1 MKSTDLDRRGFR
13 AYTLADLRG
22 VADWFTGRLNDFEKI
37 MRVPFSFMAGL
48 LGLGVALLSVSC
60 APSGGSAPPRRAERV
75 LYRWYDDGGPGKV
88 TIRISLPDQ
97 VAEFQRDGRDIG
109 WCYVAT
115 GKEGHGTSPGD
126 YKITEKIVDKYS
138 NRYGWIEDEFG
149 NVVNP
154 DAKHTDRVPEGMVY
168 VPAPMPYWMRLTS
181 YGIGMHGGFIPEP
194 GKPAS
199 HGCIRLP
206 KQFVPVLYDAVEVGT
221 PVTITQARSQRVLE
235 GDILPEEQV
244 VPQFAGQSRVI
255 ATRPL
260 TPLEARQAA
269 GRTQRRIVEPYAG
282 Y

>member
-1 MKSTDLDRRGFR
+1 MH
-13 AYTLADLRG
+13 
-22 VADWFTGRLNDFEKI
+22 
-37 MRVPFSFMAGL
+37 VPFSFIASL
-48 LGLGVALLSVSC
+48 LSLGVASISVSC
-60 APSGGSAPPRRAERV
+60 APSGGTSPPRRAERV
-75 LYRWYDDGGPGKV
+75 LYKWHDDGGPGKV
-88 TIRISLPDQ
+88 SIRISLPDQ
-97 VAEFQRDGRDIG
+97 VAEFQRGDRDIG

-115 GKEGHGTSPGD
+115 GKEGHGTGAGT

-154 DAKHTDRVPEGMVY
+154 DARYTDHVPEGMIY

-206 KQFVPVLYDAVEVGT
+206 KQFVPVLFDAVEVGT
-221 PVTITQARSQRVLE
+221 PVTITQARSQRVME
-235 GDILPEEQV
+235 GEVLPEESMP
-244 VPQFAGQSRVI
+244 PQFAGQSRVI

-260 TPLEARQAA
+260 TLMEARQAA
-269 GRTQRRIVEPYAG
+269 ERTHRRVADPHRDY
-282 Y
+282 